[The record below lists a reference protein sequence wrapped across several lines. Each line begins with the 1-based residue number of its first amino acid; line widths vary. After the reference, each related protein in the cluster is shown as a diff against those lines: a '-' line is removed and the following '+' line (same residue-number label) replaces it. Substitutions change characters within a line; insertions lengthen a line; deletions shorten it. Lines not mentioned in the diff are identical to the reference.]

1 MSGYNDRNTTNTPII
16 DKTNQKN
23 DFNINNCNWQIT
35 HFSKSSNERQR
46 ESKNIHFETS
56 NKFAPLLMEN
66 TDDVTKSNSTKIASA
81 NSKKSHPI
89 KLISHFERKKRPDTC
104 ATENYIKNFTPVT
117 IPDNSNYASISK
129 NGREILVVGDSHVK
143 RIRRNDFNKGLRNGK
158 AYFSSSSGT
167 TRKQPDHYIIPYIV
181 DDKPDVVTI
190 HVGANDILYNASY
203 KISLK
208 ISSRLVQ
215 IVKVTVLTM
224 SLFRQFYLKKIQ
236 R

>member
-1 MSGYNDRNTTNTPII
+1 MSLKII
-16 DKTNQKN
+16 LK
-23 DFNINNCNWQIT
+23 
-35 HFSKSSNERQR
+35 
-46 ESKNIHFETS
+46 
-56 NKFAPLLMEN
+56 
-66 TDDVTKSNSTKIASA
+66 
-81 NSKKSHPI
+81 
-89 KLISHFERKKRPDTC
+89 ISHQLQL
-104 ATENYIKNFTPVT
+104 
-117 IPDNSNYASISK
+117 PDNSNYASISK

-143 RIRRNDFNKGLRNGK
+143 RIRRINFNKNLRNGK
-158 AYFSSSSGT
+158 AYFSSFSGT

-190 HVGANDILYNASY
+190 HVGANDISYNASY